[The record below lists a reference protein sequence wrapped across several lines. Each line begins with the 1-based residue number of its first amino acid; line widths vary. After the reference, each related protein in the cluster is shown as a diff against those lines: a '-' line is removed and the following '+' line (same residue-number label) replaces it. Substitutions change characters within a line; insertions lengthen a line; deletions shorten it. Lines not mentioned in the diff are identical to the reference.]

1 MMDKIIIFNASQ
13 IATPIG
19 DKAKCGKEMN
29 DISIIK
35 NGSIVIENGLI
46 RDVGPT
52 TNIMKKYNLS
62 KYNIIDAKD
71 KAIVPGFIDA
81 HTHFVFGGYREEE
94 FFERI
99 NGTSYMEI
107 MNNDRGIEST
117 VKRTR
122 NMTFN
127 ELYELGFDR
136 LNSMLGFGITT
147 VEGKSGY
154 GLDFHTETKQLKV
167 MKKLDEDH
175 PVDVVST
182 FLGAHAIPQEYKG
195 NNDEYID
202 FMIEKLYPYI
212 VRNKLAEFCDV
223 FCEDGVFSVEESKK
237 LLLEAKKLG
246 FKLKLHADE
255 ISAFKGAELAAS
267 IGAISADHLLNV
279 SDEGIRDMADNR
291 VVSVLLPAT
300 AFTLDKPFADARKMI
315 DGGCAVALGSDYNPG
330 SCFSNSIPLI
340 ISLACIKMRMTPEE
354 ILTALTIN
362 GAAALDREA
371 SIGSIE
377 IGKKADILILK
388 YPSYKYLM
396 YNTGINIVDTVVK
409 NGEVKLTNRY

>member
-1 MMDKIIIFNASQ
+1 MDKIIIFNASQ
-13 IATPIG
+13 IATPTG
-19 DKAKCGKEMN
+19 SKAKYGKEMN

-46 RDVGPT
+46 RDVGST
-52 TNIMKKYNLS
+52 TNIMKKYNLN

-71 KAIVPGFIDA
+71 KAIIPGFVDA
-81 HTHFVFGGYREEE
+81 HTHFVFGGYREDE
-94 FFERI
+94 FFQRI

-107 MNNDRGIEST
+107 MNNDGGIEST
-117 VKRTR
+117 VKKTR
-122 NMTFN
+122 NMTFK
-127 ELYELGFDR
+127 ELYEIGIDR

-154 GLDFHTETKQLKV
+154 GLDFQTETKQLKI
-167 MKKLDEDH
+167 MKKLDESH

-195 NNDEYID
+195 KNDEYID

-223 FCEDGVFSVEESKK
+223 FCEDGVFSIEESRK

-246 FKLKLHADE
+246 FKLKVHADE
-255 ISAFKGAELAAS
+255 ISSFGGAELASS

-279 SDEGIRDMADNR
+279 SNEGIREMAKNK

-300 AFTLDKPFADARKMI
+300 AFTLDKPFANARKMI
-315 DGGCAVALGSDYNPG
+315 DAGCAVALGSDYNPG

-377 IGKKADILILK
+377 IGKKADLLMLK
-388 YPSYKYLM
+388 YQSYKYLM
-396 YNTGINIVDTVVK
+396 YNTGINIVDTVIK
-409 NGEVKLTNRY
+409 NGEIKLINKY

>member
-1 MMDKIIIFNASQ
+1 MDKIIIFNASQ

-19 DKAKCGKEMN
+19 DKAKYGKEMK
-29 DISIIK
+29 DISVIK

-52 TNIMKKYNLS
+52 TSIMKKYNLS

-71 KAIVPGFIDA
+71 KAIVPGFVDA

-94 FFERI
+94 FFQRI

-107 MNNDRGIEST
+107 MNNDGGIEST
-117 VKRTR
+117 VKKTR

-223 FCEDGVFSVEESKK
+223 FCEDGVFSVEESRK

-246 FKLKLHADE
+246 FKLKVHADE
-255 ISAFKGAELAAS
+255 ISAFGGAELAAS

-315 DGGCAVALGSDYNPG
+315 DGGCAIALGSDYNPG

-377 IGKKADILILK
+377 VGKKADVLILK

-409 NGEVKLTNRY
+409 NGEVKLTNKY

>member
-1 MMDKIIIFNASQ
+1 MDKIIIFNASQ
-13 IATPIG
+13 IATPTG
-19 DKAKCGKEMN
+19 SKAKYGKEMN

-46 RDVGPT
+46 RDVGST
-52 TNIMKKYNLS
+52 TNIMKKYNLN

-71 KAIVPGFIDA
+71 KAIIPGFVDA
-81 HTHFVFGGYREEE
+81 HTHFVFGGYREDE
-94 FFERI
+94 FFQRI

-107 MNNDRGIEST
+107 MNNDGGIEST
-117 VKRTR
+117 VKKTR
-122 NMTFN
+122 NMTFK
-127 ELYELGFDR
+127 ELYEIGLDR

-154 GLDFHTETKQLKV
+154 GLDFQTETKQLKV
-167 MKKLDEDH
+167 MKKLDESH

-195 NNDEYID
+195 KNDEYID

-223 FCEDGVFSVEESKK
+223 FCEDGVFSIEESRK

-246 FKLKLHADE
+246 FKLKVHADE
-255 ISAFKGAELAAS
+255 ISSFGGAELASS

-279 SDEGIRDMADNR
+279 SDEGISEMAKNK

-300 AFTLDKPFADARKMI
+300 AFTLDKPFANARKMI
-315 DGGCAVALGSDYNPG
+315 DSGCAVALGSDYNPG

-377 IGKKADILILK
+377 IGKKADLLMLK

-409 NGEVKLTNRY
+409 NGEVKLTNKY

>member
-1 MMDKIIIFNASQ
+1 MDKIIIFNASQ
-13 IATPIG
+13 IATPTG
-19 DKAKCGKEMN
+19 DKAKYGKEMK
-29 DISIIK
+29 DISVIK

-52 TNIMKKYNLS
+52 TSIMKKYNLS

-71 KAIVPGFIDA
+71 KAIVPGFVDA

-94 FFERI
+94 FFQRI

-107 MNNDRGIEST
+107 MNNDGGIEST
-117 VKRTR
+117 VKKTR

-127 ELYELGFDR
+127 ELYEIGFDR

-195 NNDEYID
+195 NNAEYID

-223 FCEDGVFSVEESKK
+223 FCEDGVFSVEESRK

-246 FKLKLHADE
+246 FKLKVHADE
-255 ISAFKGAELAAS
+255 ISAFGGAELAAS

-279 SDEGIRDMADNR
+279 SDEGIRDMANNR

-300 AFTLDKPFADARKMI
+300 AFTLDKPFANARKMI
-315 DGGCAVALGSDYNPG
+315 DGGCAIALGSDYNPG

-362 GAAALDREA
+362 GAAALDRES

-377 IGKKADILILK
+377 VGKKADVLILK

-409 NGEVKLTNRY
+409 NGEVKLTNKY

>member
-1 MMDKIIIFNASQ
+1 MDKIIIFNASQ

-19 DKAKCGKEMN
+19 DKAKYGKEMK
-29 DISIIK
+29 DISVIK

-52 TNIMKKYNLS
+52 TSIMKKYNLS

-71 KAIVPGFIDA
+71 KAIVPGFVDA

-94 FFERI
+94 FFQRI

-107 MNNDRGIEST
+107 MNNDGGIEST
-117 VKRTR
+117 VKKTR

-127 ELYELGFDR
+127 ELYEIGFDR

-223 FCEDGVFSVEESKK
+223 FCEDGVFSVEESRK

-246 FKLKLHADE
+246 FKLKVHADE
-255 ISAFKGAELAAS
+255 ISAFGGAELAAS

-377 IGKKADILILK
+377 IGKRADVLILK

>member
-1 MMDKIIIFNASQ
+1 MDKIIIFNASQ

-19 DKAKCGKEMN
+19 DKAKYGKEMK
-29 DISIIK
+29 DISVIK

-52 TNIMKKYNLS
+52 TSIMKKYNLS

-71 KAIVPGFIDA
+71 KAIVPGFVDA

-94 FFERI
+94 FFQRI

-107 MNNDRGIEST
+107 MNNDGGIEST
-117 VKRTR
+117 VKKTR

-127 ELYELGFDR
+127 ELYELGLDR

-223 FCEDGVFSVEESKK
+223 FCEAGVFSIEESRK

-255 ISAFKGAELAAS
+255 ISAFGGAELAAS

-300 AFTLDKPFADARKMI
+300 AFTLDKPFANARKMI

-377 IGKKADILILK
+377 VGKKADVLILK

-409 NGEVKLTNRY
+409 NGEVKLTNKY

>member
-1 MMDKIIIFNASQ
+1 MDKIIIFNASQ
-13 IATPIG
+13 IATPTG
-19 DKAKCGKEMN
+19 DKAKYGKEMK
-29 DISIIK
+29 DISVIK

-52 TNIMKKYNLS
+52 TSIMKKYNLS

-71 KAIVPGFIDA
+71 KAIVPGFVDA

-94 FFERI
+94 FFQRI

-107 MNNDRGIEST
+107 MNNDGGIEST
-117 VKRTR
+117 VKKTR

-127 ELYELGFDR
+127 ELYEIGFDR

-182 FLGAHAIPQEYKG
+182 FLGAHAIPQEYKAS
-195 NNDEYID
+195 NAEYID

-223 FCEDGVFSVEESKK
+223 FCEDGVFSVEESRK

-246 FKLKLHADE
+246 FKLKVHADE
-255 ISAFKGAELAAS
+255 ISAFGGAELAAS

-315 DGGCAVALGSDYNPG
+315 DGGCAIALGSDYNPG

-362 GAAALDREA
+362 GAAALDRES

-377 IGKKADILILK
+377 VGKKADILILK

-409 NGEVKLTNRY
+409 NGEVKLTNKY

>member
-1 MMDKIIIFNASQ
+1 MDKIIIFNASQ
-13 IATPIG
+13 IATPLG
-19 DKAKCGKEMN
+19 DKAKYGKEMK
-29 DISIIK
+29 DISVIK

-52 TNIMKKYNLS
+52 TSIMKKYNLS

-71 KAIVPGFIDA
+71 KAIVPGFVDA

-94 FFERI
+94 FFQRI

-107 MNNDRGIEST
+107 MKNDGGIEST

-127 ELYELGFDR
+127 ELYEIGFDR

-167 MKKLDEDH
+167 MKKLNEDH

-223 FCEDGVFSVEESKK
+223 FCEDGVFSVEESRK

-255 ISAFKGAELAAS
+255 ISAFGGAELAAS

-340 ISLACIKMRMTPEE
+340 ISLACIKMRMAPEE

-362 GAAALDREA
+362 GAAALDREN

-377 IGKKADILILK
+377 VGKKADVLILK

-409 NGEVKLTNRY
+409 NGEIKLTNKY

>member
-1 MMDKIIIFNASQ
+1 MDKIIIFNASQ

-71 KAIVPGFIDA
+71 KAIVPGFVDA

-175 PVDVVST
+175 PVDVAAT

-195 NNDEYID
+195 NNDEYVD

-223 FCEDGVFSVEESKK
+223 FCEAGVFSVEESKK

-255 ISAFKGAELAAS
+255 ISAFGGAELAAS

-279 SDEGIRDMADNR
+279 SDKGIRDMADNR

-377 IGKKADILILK
+377 VGKKADILILK

-409 NGEVKLTNRY
+409 NGEVKLTNKY

>member
-1 MMDKIIIFNASQ
+1 MDKIIIFNASQ

-19 DKAKCGKEMN
+19 DKAKYGKEMK

-52 TNIMKKYNLS
+52 TSIMKKYNLS

-71 KAIVPGFIDA
+71 KAIVPGFVDA

-94 FFERI
+94 FFQRI

-107 MNNDRGIEST
+107 MNNDGGIEST
-117 VKRTR
+117 VKKTR

-223 FCEDGVFSVEESKK
+223 FCEDGVFSVEESRK

-255 ISAFKGAELAAS
+255 ISAFGGAELAAS

-279 SDEGIRDMADNR
+279 SDEGIKDMADNR

-315 DGGCAVALGSDYNPG
+315 DGGCAIALGSDYNPG

-377 IGKKADILILK
+377 VGKKADMLILK

-409 NGEVKLTNRY
+409 NGEVKLINKY

>member
-1 MMDKIIIFNASQ
+1 MDKIIIFNASQ

-19 DKAKCGKEMN
+19 DKAKYGKEMK
-29 DISIIK
+29 DISVIK

-52 TNIMKKYNLS
+52 TSIMKKYNLS

-71 KAIVPGFIDA
+71 RAIVPGFVDA

-94 FFERI
+94 FFQRI

-107 MNNDRGIEST
+107 MNNDGGIEST
-117 VKRTR
+117 VKKTR

-182 FLGAHAIPQEYKG
+182 FLGAHAIPQEYRG

-223 FCEDGVFSVEESKK
+223 FCEDGVFSVEQSRK

-246 FKLKLHADE
+246 FKLKVHADE
-255 ISAFKGAELAAS
+255 ISAFGGAELAAS
-267 IGAISADHLLNV
+267 IGAVSADHLLNV
-279 SDEGIRDMADNR
+279 SDEGVRDMANNR

-315 DGGCAVALGSDYNPG
+315 DKGCAIALGSDYNPG

-362 GAAALDREA
+362 GAAALDRET

-377 IGKKADILILK
+377 VGKKADILILK

-409 NGEVKLTNRY
+409 NGQIKLTNKY

>member
-1 MMDKIIIFNASQ
+1 MDKIIIFNASE
-13 IATPIG
+13 IATPTG
-19 DKAKCGKEMN
+19 SKAKYGKEMN

-52 TNIMKKYNLS
+52 TSITRKYNLS

-71 KAIVPGFIDA
+71 KSIVPGFVDA
-81 HTHFVFGGYREEE
+81 HTHFIFGGYREEE
-94 FFERI
+94 FFQRI

-107 MNNDRGIEST
+107 MNNDGGIEST
-117 VKRTR
+117 VKKTR
-122 NMTFN
+122 NMTLK
-127 ELYELGFDR
+127 ELYEVGLDR

-154 GLDFHTETKQLKV
+154 GLDFQTETKQLKV
-167 MKKLDEDH
+167 MKKLDESH

-182 FLGAHAIPQEYKG
+182 FLGAHATPQEYKG
-195 NNDEYID
+195 KNDEYID

-223 FCEDGVFSVEESKK
+223 FCEDGVFSIEESRK

-246 FKLKLHADE
+246 FKLKVHADE
-255 ISAFKGAELAAS
+255 ISSFGGAELASS

-279 SDEGIRDMADNR
+279 SDEGIKEMAKNK

-300 AFTLDKPFADARKMI
+300 AFTLDKPFANARKMI
-315 DGGCAVALGSDYNPG
+315 DDGCAVALGSDYNPG

-377 IGKKADILILK
+377 IGKKADLLMLK

-409 NGEVKLTNRY
+409 NGEIKLINKY